1 MQYLFLLFGDEAA
14 EAAMGAA
21 ERQRIVHEHMAFSR
35 SLREQDA
42 LVAGEALT
50 GTAGAFHV
58 RPDEDQPAT
67 DGPYIETR
75 EQIGG
80 FYLIRCADRTE
91 AESLARRVPR
101 GPGLVVSVHPIAE
114 T

>member
-14 EAAMGAA
+14 EAAMSAA
-21 ERQRIVHEHMAFSR
+21 ERQRIVQEHISFSR
-35 SLREQDA
+35 TLRDRDA
-42 LVAGEALT
+42 LVASEALT
-50 GTAGAFHV
+50 GAAGAFHL
-58 RPDEDQPAT
+58 RPDEDQAAT

-80 FYLIRCADRTE
+80 FYLLRCADRSDAE
-91 AESLARRVPR
+91 ALARQVPR

>member
-1 MQYLFLLFGDEAA
+1 MQYLFLLFGDEEA
-14 EAAMGAA
+14 EAAMTQA
-21 ERQRIVHEHMAFSR
+21 ERQRIVQEHIAFSR
-35 SLREQDA
+35 ELRERDA

-58 RPDEDQPAT
+58 RPDEQHPVT
-67 DGPYIETR
+67 DGPFIETR

-80 FYLIRCADRTE
+80 FYLLRCAGRAE
-91 AESLARRVPR
+91 AESLARQVPR

>member
-14 EAAMGAA
+14 EAAMSAA
-21 ERQRIVHEHMAFSR
+21 ERQRIVQEHIAFSR
-35 SLREQDA
+35 TLREQGA

-58 RPDEDQPAT
+58 RPDEDLPVT

-80 FYLIRCADRTE
+80 FYLIRCGDRAE
-91 AESLARRVPR
+91 AESVARQVPR